1 MSTQNRLV
9 VIDDTAYET
18 EIPQKFE
25 RRKGYVPKN
34 PKHVLGHIPG
44 LIVRLHVKHGQKVKQ
59 GDSLM
64 ILEAM
69 KMQNELLAP
78 MDGTI
83 KAVHVQLGQLVG
95 KGQQVAEYA

>member
-1 MSTQNRLV
+1 MSTPNRMV
-9 VIDDTAYET
+9 VIDDTSYET

-34 PKHVLGHIPG
+34 PKQVLGHIPG
-44 LIVRLHVKHGQKVKQ
+44 LIVSLHVKHGQKVKM

-69 KMQNELLAP
+69 KMQNDVTAP
-78 MDGTI
+78 MDGTV
-83 KAVHVQLGQLVG
+83 KVVLVSEGQ
-95 KGQQVAEYA
+95 KTRKDQVLLEFE